1 MTKLK
6 VLSVTSEIYPLIKT
20 GGLADVTGALPKA
33 VAAEG
38 VDMRTLVPGYP
49 AVLGALEEA
58 QELLTFPG
66 LFGTAR
72 LLAGKSHG
80 LTLYVLDAPYLYGR
94 PGNPYTAPDGT
105 DWPDNAYRFGALAK
119 VAAEIG
125 LGLLPAFEPDVVH
138 MHDWQA
144 ALTAAYLHY
153 SGKAAPGMVITVHN
167 LAFQGQFP
175 AELVMPLGLPP
186 ASFAMDGVEHY
197 GKVGFLKAALQ
208 LADRITTVSPTYAM
222 EIMQA
227 ENGMG
232 FEGLLRARSAQ
243 VSGILN
249 GIDTAV
255 WDPANDPALTKG
267 FDAGHLDARASN
279 KLVLRNVMGLNQEPG
294 ALLVG
299 VVSRLSGQK
308 GIDLLLEALPTLLG
322 EGMQLVLLGSGE
334 AELERQLL
342 AAAGAY
348 PGKIGVKIGYDETL
362 AHRIQGGSD
371 ALLVPS
377 RFEPCGLTQL
387 AALRYGAVPVVA
399 RVGGLSDT
407 VIDANEMAL
416 AAGVPTGVQF
426 YPVNGDSLAVA
437 LWRTARLFRDRHT
450 WRTMQKNG
458 METDVS
464 WRRPA
469 HRYAS
474 LYLELHGS
482 KGGVAASRG
491 GRSNVV
497 SIDIAGADSAR
508 GKAPGVEA
516 VGLEAG
522 KSKAAGVEPVSLEAG
537 KGIVAG
543 VEPASRE
550 AGKGIVAGV
559 QPASLDAGMGKV
571 AGVETASLD
580 AGNGKAVGVETASL
594 EAGNGKAAGME
605 MTSLEAWNGKV
616 AGVEMAS
623 LEAGKSKVAGVE
635 PASPEAG
642 NGKVAGVEMA
652 SLEAGKSKVAGVEPA
667 SLEAGKGKVVG
678 VEPASFE
685 ASMGKVAGAGMASPE
700 GWKSKPVGIEPASL
714 EDERGKA
721 ADAGAASLEDTDDKV
736 AGVEPAGFGVGKD
749 KAASAETAGP
759 ENTKSSDSSTG
770 AGASEGEADNVVS
783 IAWRDA

>member
-33 VAAEG
+33 LVAEG

-144 ALTAAYLHY
+144 ALTAAYMHY

-222 EIMQA
+222 EIMQS

-255 WDPANDPALTKG
+255 WDPANDPALAKG
-267 FDAGHLDARASN
+267 FDAAHLDARAAN
-279 KLVLRNVMGLNQEPG
+279 KAALRNVMGLNQEPG

-308 GIDLLLEALPTLLG
+308 GMDLLLEALPTLLG

-342 AAAGAY
+342 AAAEAY
-348 PGKIGVKIGYDETL
+348 PGKIGVNIGYDEAL
-362 AHRIQGGSD
+362 AHRIQAGSD

-426 YPVNGDSLAVA
+426 YPVTGDSLAVA
-437 LWRTARLFRDRHT
+437 LWRTARLFRDRNI

-464 WRRPA
+464 WHRPA
-469 HRYAS
+469 HNYAS
-474 LYLELHGS
+474 LYLELRGS
-482 KGGVAASRG
+482 KGGAAASPG

-508 GKAPGVEA
+508 GKAAGVEA
-516 VGLEAG
+516 
-522 KSKAAGVEPVSLEAG
+522 VSLEAG
-537 KGIVAG
+537 KSAGFEPVNLEAVMGKVAG
-543 VEPASRE
+543 FEPASPEAGKGKVAGIETASLEAGMSKVADVEPTSPEAGKGKVADVEPASPE
-550 AGKGIVAGV
+550 
-559 QPASLDAGMGKV
+559 AGMGKV
-571 AGVETASLD
+571 AGVELVSHEV
-580 AGNGKAVGVETASL
+580 GMGKVADVKSASL
-594 EAGNGKAAGME
+594 EAGMR
-605 MTSLEAWNGKV
+605 KV
-616 AGVEMAS
+616 AGVELVSLEAGMSKVAEVEPAS
-623 LEAGKSKVAGVE
+623 LEAGM
-635 PASPEAG
+635 
-642 NGKVAGVEMA
+642 GKVAGIETF
-652 SLEAGKSKVAGVEPA
+652 SLEAGKGKVAGVEPA
-667 SLEAGKGKVVG
+667 SLEDGNA
-678 VEPASFE
+678 E
-685 ASMGKVAGAGMASPE
+685 VAGIELAAFEDGE
-700 GWKSKPVGIEPASL
+700 GEG
-714 EDERGKA
+714 
-721 ADAGAASLEDTDDKV
+721 ADAGAASLEDTHGEGAD
-736 AGVEPAGFGVGKD
+736 VEPAGFEVVQGR
-749 KAASAETAGP
+749 AASAETAAP
-759 ENTKSSDSSTG
+759 ENARSSDSS
-770 AGASEGEADNVVS
+770 AGAEASEDEADNVMS
-783 IAWRDA
+783 IAWRDL

>member
-33 VAAEG
+33 LAAEG

-144 ALTAAYLHY
+144 GLTAAYMHY

-186 ASFAMDGVEHY
+186 ASFAMDGVEHF

-222 EIMQA
+222 EIMQS

-267 FDAGHLDARASN
+267 FDAAHLDARAAN
-279 KLVLRNVMGLNQEPG
+279 KAVLRNVMGLNQEPG

-308 GIDLLLEALPTLLG
+308 GMDLLLEALPTLLG

-342 AAAGAY
+342 AAAEAY
-348 PGKIGVKIGYDETL
+348 PGKIGVNIGYDEAL
-362 AHRIQGGSD
+362 AHRIQAGSD

-426 YPVNGDSLAVA
+426 YPVTGDSLAVA
-437 LWRTARLFRDRHT
+437 LWRTARLFRDRNT

-474 LYLELHGS
+474 LYLGLRGS
-482 KGGVAASRG
+482 RGGAAASHG

-516 VGLEAG
+516 V
-522 KSKAAGVEPVSLEAG
+522 SLEAG
-537 KGIVAG
+537 REPRALNR
-543 VEPASRE
+543 PASKR
-550 AGKGIVAGV
+550 
-559 QPASLDAGMGKV
+559 
-571 AGVETASLD
+571 
-580 AGNGKAVGVETASL
+580 
-594 EAGNGKAAGME
+594 
-605 MTSLEAWNGKV
+605 
-616 AGVEMAS
+616 
-623 LEAGKSKVAGVE
+623 
-635 PASPEAG
+635 
-642 NGKVAGVEMA
+642 
-652 SLEAGKSKVAGVEPA
+652 
-667 SLEAGKGKVVG
+667 
-678 VEPASFE
+678 
-685 ASMGKVAGAGMASPE
+685 
-700 GWKSKPVGIEPASL
+700 
-714 EDERGKA
+714 
-721 ADAGAASLEDTDDKV
+721 
-736 AGVEPAGFGVGKD
+736 
-749 KAASAETAGP
+749 
-759 ENTKSSDSSTG
+759 
-770 AGASEGEADNVVS
+770 
-783 IAWRDA
+783 